1 MLLAFDVG
9 NTNIV
14 VGIFEGKKLI
24 QNWRLSTD
32 KNKSSDEYGML
43 LKELFDFEGLS
54 MNDVENV
61 IISTVAPTVSFTL
74 QHLVFKYFKKSAFV
88 IGEDVDIGMAIKYDD
103 PKQVGADRIVNA
115 VAAREK
121 YGAPLIVVDFGTATT
136 FCGISQEGDY
146 LGGAIAPGIKIAG
159 EALFE
164 KTAKLPRIELDP
176 PDQIMCKN
184 TVESM
189 QSGLIYGHMGMVSHI
204 IGKMKVELG
213 ADPDKKINVVATGG
227 MATMIAEG
235 VPEIDCVDRYLT
247 LEGLQ
252 IIYER
257 NCNNVRKDDYKWLS
271 KL

>member
-54 MNDVENV
+54 MNDVEDV

-74 QHLVFKYFKKSAFV
+74 QHLVFKYFKKSAFI

-103 PKQVGADRIVNA
+103 PKQVGADRLVNA

-121 YGAPLIVVDFGTATT
+121 YGVPLIIVDFGTATT

-189 QSGLIYGHMGMVSHI
+189 QSGLIYGHMGMVSYI
-204 IGKMKVELG
+204 ISKMKEEIG
-213 ADPDKKINVVATGG
+213 CDPDKKINIVATGG

-235 VPEIDCVDRYLT
+235 VPEIECVDRYLT

-271 KL
+271 KI